1 MSRCFLLLLLFTT
14 IATVCAVERGP
25 IFKQH
30 DALQLDQ
37 LPNCRLK
44 EQLARLPAHTRNGFL
59 RQMQKYGIGHHD
71 LNCLHADSHGK
82 MHYQC
87 SHLPDPDAAAMAA
100 PDEEAG
106 PTIWENGFTPSGSV
120 PISAPPIF
128 NSHPGSSNVLYL
140 DFNGDVITDTAWNN
154 HSIGSPTI
162 TARSYDID
170 GDHDYFSNAEQTRIY
185 QVWQRVAEDFAAFDI
200 NVTTDPVYD
209 DASNRG
215 PTIGQVLITHN
226 GDFNNDNAGGRA
238 YVGVFGF
245 SNYATYYSPALVYYN
260 KLSSRADY
268 IAEATSHEMGHN
280 LGLSHDGTSSKSYY
294 NGHGSG
300 QTSWGPIMGTG
311 YNRNVSQWSNGE
323 YYDANNSQD
332 DEARLLSKLGY
343 RNDDHGDSLLTTSY
357 LYASGGTNVQ
367 NTHADNRG
375 IINGPH
381 DPDVFA
387 FITGAGSITLQ
398 VDPFVVGTNTRGGNL
413 DVQLRLL
420 DHSGTVVASANP
432 ASTTGA
438 SVSASIAT
446 AGTYYLE
453 ISAVG
458 TGTPESAGPS
468 GYVDRFSQGQYF
480 ISGTLQAA
488 SGDKQ
493 APSASVTV
501 SDVLSP
507 GGSTHDIHV
516 TFSDNVAIDV
526 SSLDHADVRVTGP
539 NAYNQLANFISVDI
553 ASDGTPRQA
562 LYRMSAPGGTW
573 NGDDNGDYSI
583 SIDAAAVTDTSGNP
597 VPVAN
602 YAQFLAETELAP
614 DITSTL
620 YAYTDQ
626 DDPFNYSI
634 TADHNPTSFSSSSL
648 PSGLSLNT
656 SNGVLSGT
664 PSVHGT
670 FNITITAS
678 NAYGSDSET
687 LRLTIYPPE
696 PEISSALTAEG
707 YVGAAFNYDIVASN
721 SPTYYNAYDLPAGLG
736 VDTKTGKITG
746 TPSTAGT
753 YTVTLVAYNGGGGDS
768 AALQL
773 TIHPP
778 DNDPPETSNL
788 AMLIRGQ
795 VSVDTVSLTLNGI
808 SASMDASGYFTQAVP
823 ISDGAQTITII
834 ATDVGGRVSSRSID
848 VNGAAALPPP
858 VINQ

>member
-1 MSRCFLLLLLFTT
+1 M
-14 IATVCAVERGP
+14 V
-25 IFKQH
+25 
-30 DALQLDQ
+30 
-37 LPNCRLK
+37 
-44 EQLARLPAHTRNGFL
+44 LAIT
-59 RQMQKYGIGHHD
+59 D

-87 SHLPDPDAAAMAA
+87 SHLPDPEAAAIAA
-100 PDEEAG
+100 ADDDAG
-106 PTIWENGFTPSGSV
+106 PTIWENGFTPTGSV
-120 PISAPPIF
+120 PIASPPVF
-128 NSHPGSSNVLYL
+128 NSHPSSSNVLYL
-140 DFNGDVITDTAWNN
+140 DFNGDVITGTAWNG
-154 HSIGSPTI
+154 HSIGGPTI

-170 GDHDYFSNAEQTRIY
+170 GDHNNFSTAEQTRIY

-226 GDFNNDNAGGRA
+226 ADFNNDNAGGRA

-294 NGHGSG
+294 GGHGSG

-323 YYDANNSQD
+323 YYDANNTQD
-332 DEARLLSKLGY
+332 DESRLLSKLGY
-343 RNDDHGDSLLTTSY
+343 RNDDHSDSLLTTSY
-357 LYASGGTNVQ
+357 LYASGGTNIE
-367 NTHADNRG
+367 NSHANNRG

-413 DVQLRLL
+413 DVQMRIL
-420 DHSGTVVASANP
+420 DYSGSVVASSNP
-432 ASTTGA
+432 SSTTGA
-438 SVSASIAT
+438 SITTTIST

-453 ISAVG
+453 VTAVG
-458 TGTPESAGPS
+458 TGTPEISGPT

-488 SGDKQ
+488 SGDRQ
-493 APSASVTV
+493 APTASVSV
-501 SDVLSP
+501 SDVLTA
-507 GGSTHDIHV
+507 GGTTHDIYV

-526 SSLDHADVRVTGP
+526 SSLDNADIRVTGP
-539 NAYNQLANFISVDI
+539 NAYNQLANYISVDV
-553 ASDGTPRQA
+553 ASDGTPRQV

-573 NGDDNGDYSI
+573 NGADNGDYSI
-583 SIDAAAVTDTSGNP
+583 FIDAAAVTDTSGNP

-602 YAQFLAETELAP
+602 YASFMAETELPP
-614 DITSTL
+614 DITSVL
-620 YAYTDQ
+620 FAYTDENV
-626 DDPFNYSI
+626 PFNYSI
-634 TADHNPTSFSSSSL
+634 TADNNPTSFSCSSL

-656 SNGVLSGT
+656 SSGQISGT
-664 PSVHGT
+664 PSVDGT

-678 NAYGSDSET
+678 NAFGSDSET
-687 LRLTIYPPE
+687 LRLTIYPP
-696 PEISSALTAEG
+696 PPDITSVLTAEG
-707 YVGAAFNYDIVASN
+707 YVGAAFTYDIIASN
-721 SPTYYNAYDLPAGLG
+721 SPTYFNAYDLPTGLS
-736 VDTKTGKITG
+736 VDTKTGKISG
-746 TPSTAGT
+746 TPSVAGT
-753 YTVTLVAYNGGGGDS
+753 YAVTLVAYNTGGGDS
-768 AALQL
+768 AALQI

-778 DNDPPETSNL
+778 DNDPPQTSNL
-788 AMLIRGQ
+788 AIIINGQ
-795 VSVDTVSLTLNGI
+795 VSSDTVSLTLNGL
-808 SASMDASGYFTQAVP
+808 SASMNASGHFTQAVP

-834 ATDVGGRVSSRSID
+834 ATDVAGRVSSRTID

-858 VINQ
+858 IINQ